1 MIADATGAREV
12 LKKQKRRGLFEE
24 ELGFGA
30 GEEMNIF
37 EILQMFRDHRGP
49 QGIASGE
56 REHAMRLD
64 VDQIRQLMMGA
75 AQAEGSSDEDQ
86 IEDHHENHF
95 GMGFNEMNEPE
106 EAKGEERQGSDEE
119 GLPRFGQN
127 RLNRPEEQVIRGSG
141 GMNHRSGQ

>member
-1 MIADATGAREV
+1 
-12 LKKQKRRGLFEE
+12 
-24 ELGFGA
+24 
-30 GEEMNIF
+30 
-37 EILQMFRDHRGP
+37 
-49 QGIASGE
+49 
-56 REHAMRLD
+56 MRLD

-119 GLPRFGQN
+119 GLPRFG
-127 RLNRPEEQVIRGSG
+127 
-141 GMNHRSGQ
+141 